1 MKARLP
7 FLIHG
12 MQDRRLIWATAF
24 LLIVFGIAE
33 DYLESQFRD
42 FSFYMSE
49 SFLFSTHWL
58 FLVPLTALQYLWI
71 KKLQAYP
78 IASYII
84 GFFAPVFLHI
94 LSYPAWVN
102 LVSGLF
108 FEHRFAYGQTLSYAL
123 SAQLI
128 PICTWYALPLLFRRA
143 ERKTRQLP
151 GAAISDEPAA
161 NKYID
166 HFIVTHGGQKIKVPT
181 NDILY
186 ISAQSPYVCL
196 HLDGRKLLL
205 PGGLTATGERLNP
218 DCFLR
223 VHRSAIVQLNKVVS
237 YQSRL
242 NGDYDARLCD
252 GRLVRV
258 SRHYAAEF
266 KKMYEQ
272 GHRLKA

>member
-7 FLIHG
+7 FLIYG
-12 MQDRRLIWATAF
+12 MQDRKFIWTVAF
-24 LLIVFGIAE
+24 LLIAFGILE
-33 DYLESQFRD
+33 DYLESIFKD

-58 FLVPLTALQYLWI
+58 FMVPLTALQYLSI

-84 GFFAPVFLHI
+84 GFFAPALLHI

-128 PICTWYALPLLFRRA
+128 PICIWYALPLLFR
-143 ERKTRQLP
+143 KTENIPLHLP
-151 GAAISDEPAA
+151 GSAIAEHPAA
-161 NKYID
+161 NKYAD
-166 HFIVTHGGQKIKVPT
+166 HFMVSHGGQKIKVPV

-196 HLDGRKLLL
+196 HIDGRKFLL
-205 PGGLTATGERLNP
+205 PGSLSATGDRLNP
-218 DCFLR
+218 DRFIR
-223 VHRSAIVQLNKVVS
+223 VHRSAIIQMNKVVS

-252 GRLVRV
+252 GTLVRV
-258 SRHYAAEF
+258 SRLYAAEF